1 MIGIPIGIMNS
12 VIGLKI
18 YAITEAIKKYESII
32 MKQKKTWYN
41 IVSKSKLNRTEF
53 LISKGLIDSNVSNI
67 CFS

>member
-18 YAITEAIKKYESII
+18 YAITGAIKKYESII
-32 MKQKKTWYN
+32 KKKKKTWYN
-41 IVSKSKLNRTEF
+41 IVSKSRLNRTEF